1 MFKKFKAQG
10 ESKKHFIILGMNSVI
25 VLFSVMTRAAEIKC
39 YQGFQI
45 ASWRKARKTP
55 GMQQEF

>member
-45 ASWRKARKTP
+45 AS
-55 GMQQEF
+55 